1 MPLDAYTDATDD
13 ALMVL
18 FANGDRLAAQE
29 LTSRLAPRV
38 LAQAYRVLGDRAE
51 AEDVT
56 QEAMLRLWRQAADW
70 RQGEAKV
77 STWLYQV
84 AGNLCTDRLRK
95 RWPQAPEDAAAELA
109 DTALGA
115 EARMQQGARAR
126 ALHGALQELPDRQRQ
141 AVVLRHLE
149 ELPNPEIAHIMGVG
163 VEAVES
169 LISRGKRQLVGLLG
183 KRKQDLG
190 VLDD

>member
-1 MPLDAYTDATDD
+1 MPLDAYSDATED
-13 ALMVL
+13 ALLLL
-18 FANGDRLAAQE
+18 FANGDRLAAQV
-29 LTSRLAPRV
+29 LTARLAPRV
-38 LAQAYRVLGDRAE
+38 LAQAYRMLGDRAE

-56 QEAMLRLWRQAADW
+56 QEAMLRLWKQAADW

-84 AGNLCTDRLRK
+84 AANLCTDRLRK
-95 RWPQAPEDAAAELA
+95 RRPQAPDDAMAELP
-109 DTALGA
+109 DTAPGA
-115 EARMQQGARAR
+115 EARMQQGARAQALHR
-126 ALHGALQELPDRQRQ
+126 ALQDLPDRQRQ

-149 ELPNPEIAHIMGVG
+149 ELPNPEIARIMGVG

-169 LISRGKRQLVGLLG
+169 LVSRGKRRLAGLLG

>member
-51 AEDVT
+51 AEDVS

-95 RWPQAPEDAAAELA
+95 RRPQAPEDAAAELA